1 MIIVIACTY
10 LGYEF
15 FFLPNCILGQ
25 LDSESWK
32 TKIHEELTTVE
43 TEAERENIM
52 QKFSEETVIGH
63 I

>member
-1 MIIVIACTY
+1 MN
-10 LGYEF
+10 F
-15 FFLPNCILGQ
+15 FFLPNCMLGQ

-32 TKIHEELTTVE
+32 IKIHERLTTMGV
-43 TEAERENIM
+43 EAERENIM